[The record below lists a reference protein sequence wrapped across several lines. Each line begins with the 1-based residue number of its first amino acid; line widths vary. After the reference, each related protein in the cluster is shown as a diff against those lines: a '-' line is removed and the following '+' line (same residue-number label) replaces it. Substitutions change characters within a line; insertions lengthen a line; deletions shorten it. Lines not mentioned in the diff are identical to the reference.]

1 MHTRGEAGE
10 DVGGEEEWGKGQ
22 EGEDQLPGERRL
34 ARVWVC
40 PMNRRAIKLASR
52 LYNILLVQFRVR
64 TADLRTLFPS
74 KLCFACHGASDLR
87 CTDRTMGSQAKY
99 LVTFVAMTSS

>member
-74 KLCFACHGASDLR
+74 KCVLLVMAPQICAVLTVRWGAK
-87 CTDRTMGSQAKY
+87 QNIW
-99 LVTFVAMTSS
+99 